1 MYDIFVQAIGFA
13 GVLFF
18 IISFQIKSN
27 KKLFVMQLLG
37 SAMFC
42 LQFFLMGAYSGMVSL
57 LAIIA
62 RNALL
67 TKLRDWPWVAQK
79 KTMIA
84 FLVICVGCVA
94 LTWQG
99 PLSLLPLWAMAG
111 TTAAYWTDNA
121 QKIRLGILVF
131 DVPGWLIY
139 DLIIGSWGGVLNEL
153 ITLASVII
161 SIRRYGW
168 KAMND
173 PDSGF

>member
-1 MYDIFVQAIGFA
+1 MYDIITQGIGFV

-27 KKLFVMQLLG
+27 RKLFIMQLLG
-37 SAMFC
+37 SGMFC
-42 LQFFLMGAYSGMVSL
+42 CQFFLLGAYSGMVSL
-57 LAIIA
+57 LAIMA

-67 TKLRDWPWVAQK
+67 IKVRDWPWVRSQK
-79 KTMIA
+79 TLAA
-84 FLVICVGCVA
+84 FLVICIGCVA

-99 PLSLLPLWAMAG
+99 PVSLLPLLAMVG
-111 TTAAYWTDNA
+111 TTVAYWTDNA

-139 DLIIGSWGGVLNEL
+139 DIIVGSWGGVVNEL
-153 ITLASVII
+153 ITLASVLI